1 MLAETAKRGGAWA
14 GCYCFDLTIDG
25 RTEPSLSRD
34 LFSSFQLPRHPIP
47 PQAETV
53 VPMSA
58 VAASSEGSRALLAL
72 YKRLLRSCATYPSKN
87 RWGIYESIREEF
99 RENMALDPND
109 PQTREKIGIAYKGL
123 EQLRMYDE
131 AVLGGG
137 TGENPN
143 WSVTLEQNPMPA
155 PPEQK

>member
-1 MLAETAKRGGAWA
+1 ML
-14 GCYCFDLTIDG
+14 CC
-25 RTEPSLSRD
+25 
-34 LFSSFQLPRHPIP
+34 SSFQLATPP

>member
-1 MLAETAKRGGAWA
+1 
-14 GCYCFDLTIDG
+14 
-25 RTEPSLSRD
+25 
-34 LFSSFQLPRHPIP
+34 
-47 PQAETV
+47 
-53 VPMSA
+53 MSA

>member
-1 MLAETAKRGGAWA
+1 MLETIRIRNRKSTDDDRRTDRTIGLLFAELI
-14 GCYCFDLTIDG
+14 FVI
-25 RTEPSLSRD
+25 
-34 LFSSFQLPRHPIP
+34 
-47 PQAETV
+47 
-53 VPMSA
+53 PMSA

>member
-1 MLAETAKRGGAWA
+1 MNSTRCILCCSLARIVAVAVAARPFAASPPPPRGHQV
-14 GCYCFDLTIDG
+14 I
-25 RTEPSLSRD
+25 R
-34 LFSSFQLPRHPIP
+34 I
-47 PQAETV
+47 
-53 VPMSA
+53 PMSA

-99 RENMALDPND
+99 RDNQHLDPND
-109 PQTREKIGIAYKGL
+109 PRTREKIGIAYKGL